1 MKSRKCIL
9 PGLAKYRKDSPL
21 KMGMSNEASPMQSN
35 PIKKFKSK
43 LKEFKAFKKK
53 QHGKYN
59 VMKATVPDIP
69 VGPGG
74 IKKGKSAIDIFNRV
88 AKNRAK
94 QNKAIQKSL
103 EAKGYTFIK
112 SKKK

>member
-43 LKEFKAFKKK
+43 LQEFKAFKKK

-59 VMKATVPDIP
+59 IMKTTVPDIP
-69 VGPGG
+69 IGPGG
-74 IKKGKSAIDIFNRV
+74 IKKGKKAIDVFNKI

-94 QNKAIQKSL
+94 QNKALQKSL
-103 EAKGYTFIK
+103 EAKGYTFIN
-112 SKKK
+112 KKK